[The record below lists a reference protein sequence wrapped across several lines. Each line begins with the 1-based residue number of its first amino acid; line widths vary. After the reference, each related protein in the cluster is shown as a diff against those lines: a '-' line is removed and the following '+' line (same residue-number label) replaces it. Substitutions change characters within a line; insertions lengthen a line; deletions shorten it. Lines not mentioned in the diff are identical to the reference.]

1 MLKLEAYDLDDNFLI
16 NELEEMFYDWKRSKV
31 PKEYKN
37 CYYEAVK
44 NGLIKYKLKGR
55 RKIKNKKFNKEEMKY
70 RLNSI
75 LGSVVV

>member
-1 MLKLEAYDLDDNFLI
+1 MVLKLEAYDLDDNFLI

-44 NGLIKYKLKGR
+44 NGLIK
-55 RKIKNKKFNKEEMKY
+55 NKKFNKEEMKY